1 MKDGSDPRDWSS
13 RVLPFTSKSIAEQL
27 IEEYNLNTIGDV
39 LDNVDAI
46 TVGSIPKPLYS
57 ELPTLKMKAEA
68 LIYDRTVLPQMGQTQ
83 SYAMPR
89 YSPIAI
95 NFDVEYDQNNDK
107 IFGIG
112 IFVKMFIHSKLSYHA
127 IFDNWWNVWKNAL
140 ENDYTVKEIH
150 SELNQNLIRVV
161 PLEVV
166 EQFQNILLQLKK
178 VKIFLRGEKQKVGTK
193 IEYRFAGINKNISPA
208 SEATLIITDP
218 FKCPTR
224 LNNLSRFLSR
234 GSSNSIT

>member
-1 MKDGSDPRDWSS
+1 LVNIISWKEADRIFLRVMEIITRLWVNSPCPIEQIDLNFHQGCGYCKYIEDCKITLGMKDRSDPRDWSS

-68 LIYDRTVLPQMGQTQ
+68 LINNRTVFPQMGQTQ
-83 SYAMPR
+83 SYAIPR

-112 IFVKMFIHSKLSYHA
+112 IYIKMFIHSKLSYHA
-127 IFDNWWNVWKNAL
+127 VFDNWWNVWKKAL
-140 ENDYTVKEIH
+140 ENDYTVKQIH
-150 SELNQNLIRVV
+150 TELKQNLISR
-161 PLEVV
+161 
-166 EQFQNILLQLKK
+166 
-178 VKIFLRGEKQKVGTK
+178 
-193 IEYRFAGINKNISPA
+193 S
-208 SEATLIITDP
+208 
-218 FKCPTR
+218 R
-224 LNNLSRFLSR
+224 LSFRHIR
-234 GSSNSIT
+234 